1 MRKGNIKRGVAAL
14 LCFCMVLGAGCG
26 KKDEP
31 IINKEKKT
39 ISEEDKNYVYSL
51 NILDGVTS
59 DGGNVDSICRSG
71 DYIYILTS
79 EYGEVTECSV
89 KRVSLKDGTAED
101 YVKLESSVD
110 CYYGHIACDDAEYI
124 YVTKTEYQES
134 FEEEDMVEEED
145 GDVSG
150 TVEIGDDT
158 EKSEESAESTEA
170 SEEPSEDSSNETA
183 EDSESQDEDV
193 ISEESESDEEY
204 TVENN
209 TLIIKVAPSGE
220 VVWEKKL
227 VEEDKSSNPSSVVYV
242 KDVGVVTASQSGYA
256 IYNPETGEG
265 EMLEYGRTSNNED
278 EYYFERELYV
288 LRDGELYL
296 QDQDEDWNYK
306 LKKYDKSAKT
316 FNEVENAYPEGVY
329 GGDTLHPGKSFDVY
343 YMDSDSIKAYNLG
356 DPEPTKI
363 CDLTASD
370 LLIDYIRYI
379 YEKDNGNLVVYASMG
394 SDDMGLYELTKVDPK
409 DIKDKEILVLGTVF
423 INDDVRKQVV
433 KFNQLH
439 DDYCIKI
446 KDYFSDTYS
455 DDMEGLEK
463 VTEAFN
469 LDVTSGNAPDIFILT
484 TYIPYESYINKGLIE
499 PLDSYIEKDPDISL
513 DNYLPN
519 IMDACKRDDKLYM
532 IIPSFY
538 IDTMSVAKSMVGDEK
553 VTLNNFRDI
562 CERNNIDP
570 TMMMGYSTRDYG
582 YMYYSR
588 CGSCFIDYEK
598 GTCDFKNP
606 AFIKLLEYIK
616 ELPATEAEDYDYSQY
631 ETMYREKKALLRSE
645 YLSSFEDFQVSTR
658 GYFGEEIVYNGYPT
672 DDGGESYIVPLQQLA
687 MSTSCANKEICW
699 EFIKQ
704 FLSDDFQDT
713 VKDRKWGF
721 PISNKAFDEMCSL
734 AQEPPFF
741 INAEGKKELSESYYG
756 IGDIEIK
763 IDELSKDEA
772 EGLASFIKSVDKV
785 DQSNDKVSEI
795 IEEEVGA
802 FMEGQKTAEEVA
814 DIIQSRVSIY
824 LSEMN

>member
-14 LCFCMVLGAGCG
+14 LCFCMVFGAGCG

-31 IINKEKKT
+31 VINKEKKT
-39 ISEEDKNYVYSL
+39 ISEDDKNYVYSL
-51 NILDGVTS
+51 STVDDAISNERNIES
-59 DGGNVDSICRSG
+59 FCRNG

-79 EYGEVTECSV
+79 EYGVVTECSV

-101 YVKLESSVD
+101 FVKLESSAD
-110 CYYGHIACDDAEYI
+110 CYYGNIACDDAENI
-124 YVTKTEYQES
+124 YVTKNEYQES
-134 FEEEDMVEEED
+134 FDDEENVEDAD

-170 SEEPSEDSSNETA
+170 SENPEDSSNETA
-183 EDSESQDEDV
+183 EDSESQDDDV

-209 TLIIKVAPSGE
+209 TLIVKVAPSGE
-220 VVWEKKL
+220 VLWEKKL
-227 VEEDKSSNPSSVVYV
+227 VEEDKSSNLNSLVYV
-242 KDVGVVTASQSGYA
+242 KDVGVVTASQSGFA
-256 IYNPETGEG
+256 IYNPETGDG
-265 EMLEYGRTSNNED
+265 EMLEYGKRSGNEE
-278 EYYFERELYV
+278 EYYYERSLFV

-296 QDQDEDWNYK
+296 QDNDEDWNYRISK
-306 LKKYDKSAKT
+306 FDKAAKV
-316 FNEVENAYPEGVY
+316 FNKIENAYPEGVY
-329 GGDTLHPGKSFDVY
+329 GGDQLNPGKSFDVY
-343 YMDSDSIKAYNLG
+343 YMNSDAIMAYNLG
-356 DPEPTKI
+356 DTEPTKI

-370 LLIDYIRYI
+370 LLIEYIRYI

-394 SDDMGLYELTKVDPK
+394 SDDMGLYELTKVAPE
-409 DIKDKEILVLGTVF
+409 DIKDKEVLVLGTVF

-469 LDVTSGNAPDIFILT
+469 LDVTSGNTPDIFVLSS
-484 TYIPYESYINKGLIE
+484 YIPYESYINKGLIE

-538 IDTMSVAKSMVGDEK
+538 IDTMSAAKSMVGDEK

-562 CERNNIDP
+562 CEKNNIDP

-763 IDELSKDEA
+763 IDELSKEEA

-785 DQSNDKVSEI
+785 DQSNDKISEI

-802 FMEGQKTAEEVA
+802 FFEGQKTAEEVA

-824 LSEMN
+824 LSENM